1 MVEDDQVEY
10 QFIIDKEKA
19 MRYGVAP
26 QQIVYTMNMALSDRP
41 TSYLYDED
49 ATTQVGILLALEE
62 KEKSSLQDI
71 VQLKVASQQGNMVS
85 IGDLVSIEES
95 IRPKSIYRKNQQRV
109 VYVTAD
115 TIGRASCRERVER
128 EDAEES

>member
-1 MVEDDQVEY
+1 
-10 QFIIDKEKA
+10 
-19 MRYGVAP
+19 
-26 QQIVYTMNMALSDRP
+26 MNMALSDKP

-95 IRPKSIYRKNQQRV
+95 IRPKSIYRKNKQRV

-115 TIGRASCRERVER
+115 MAGGTGRPAYEMLWMNEKL
-128 EDAEES
+128 